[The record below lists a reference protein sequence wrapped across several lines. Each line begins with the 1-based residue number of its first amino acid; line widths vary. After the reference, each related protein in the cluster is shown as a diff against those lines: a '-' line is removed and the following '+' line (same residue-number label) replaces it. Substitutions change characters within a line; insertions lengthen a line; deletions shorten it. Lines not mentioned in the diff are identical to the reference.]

1 MSLLQGYVACLPL
14 ASAEFEKKS
23 KAKLEIFLLLNYYR
37 NIIKDGSFI
46 AKQLIGNQLDSVKGA
61 LGDKKDEGEG
71 VLGGRKEIDPEV
83 EAALRE
89 AEEKREAKH
98 RKMEEEREVMRQGI
112 RDKYGIKKKEEELPN
127 DFDFSSPEGRLGRKR
142 KTPAELAAEANEAED
157 ENILTSML
165 PENMRNMANKVTE
178 VPGKLMSEAS
188 EKCLL
193 M

>member
-1 MSLLQGYVACLPL
+1 MA
-14 ASAEFEKKS
+14 
-23 KAKLEIFLLLNYYR
+23 
-37 NIIKDGSFI
+37 SFI

-61 LGDKKDEGEG
+61 LGDKKDEGDS

-112 RDKYGIKKKEEELPN
+112 RDKYGIKKKEEEIPN
-127 DFDFSSPEGRLGRKR
+127 DFDFSNPEGRLGRKR

-157 ENILTSML
+157 ENILTSKFMYQFIIVL
-165 PENMRNMANKVTE
+165 INK
-178 VPGKLMSEAS
+178 
-188 EKCLL
+188 
-193 M
+193 

>member
-1 MSLLQGYVACLPL
+1 MA
-14 ASAEFEKKS
+14 
-23 KAKLEIFLLLNYYR
+23 
-37 NIIKDGSFI
+37 SFI

-61 LGDKKDEGEG
+61 LGDKKDEGDS

-112 RDKYGIKKKEEELPN
+112 RDKYGIKKKEEEIPN
-127 DFDFSSPEGRLGRKR
+127 DFDFSNPEGRLGRKR

-178 VPGKLMSEAS
+178 VPGKIISEAS